1 MSTKLTKNLILFLI
15 ILSHLFGDSHGN
27 GSVRINSSADA
38 QPEEASITFSDRDR
52 NTIII
57 KFDEEDLRRVE
68 RSPEYIYSKF
78 QAAGVQ
84 CCEPRKKISDCI
96 WRCCDGNQVRT
107 CNPTLKKALDQLWGE
122 N

>member
-1 MSTKLTKNLILFLI
+1 MLKKLVNGLILSLI
-15 ILSHLFGDSHGN
+15 VLFHLFGYSLGN
-27 GSVRINSSADA
+27 ASARINFGAFA
-38 QPEEASITFSDRDR
+38 QEEASIDFSDIEGK
-52 NTIII
+52 TITI

-68 RSPEYIYSKF
+68 KSPEYIYTKF
-78 QAAGVQ
+78 HTAGVQ

-107 CNPTLKKALDQLWGE
+107 CNPTLKYALDQLWGD